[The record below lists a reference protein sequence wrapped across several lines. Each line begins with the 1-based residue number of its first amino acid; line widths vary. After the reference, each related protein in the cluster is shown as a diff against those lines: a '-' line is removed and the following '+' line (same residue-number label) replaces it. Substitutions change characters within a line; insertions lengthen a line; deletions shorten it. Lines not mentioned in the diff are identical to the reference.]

1 MLRLKMKARDIISH
15 VTQGRA
21 ICRLVSLFEP
31 IESLVDENDRRRRIA
46 LTDNV
51 DRPEYT
57 LE

>member
-1 MLRLKMKARDIISH
+1 MLRPEARARDVISH

-31 IESLVDENDRRRRIA
+31 IESLVDENDQRRHIA
-46 LTDNV
+46 LTDDA
-51 DRPEYT
+51 DRPEDT